1 MAAQR
6 VESLDAA
13 ASPHRGV
20 EVDEGKLG
28 TSTGGELEVSWRL
41 KARESSEKADT
52 TASAE
57 KLNESVVPSDEESD
71 LVVDA
76 LEQIASGDGSS
87 TTDLG
92 SLFATEGTTQ
102 CPGGGDC
109 FTLQLAFK
117 ITNTTAN
124 PTFYTSSRTPPTF
137 VAGDPSNNF
146 TESAFD
152 PFLCMLP
159 VGAGKSCVVFFNYS
173 TTDLMG
179 ISDFDGDFAVNSA
192 KLTITSHNPVPP
204 PMLHFPF
211 LFRWR
216 TLTLL
221 LRSLPLSPCSPPASA
236 R

>member
-1 MAAQR
+1 MPRKILAAFAG
-6 VESLDAA
+6 LLFAA
-13 ASPHRGV
+13 MFAPQSRATTFT
-20 EVDEGKLG
+20 
-28 TSTGGELEVSWRL
+28 TSTFTV
-41 KARESSEKADT
+41 DT
-52 TASAE
+52 FAFF
-57 KLNESVVPSDEESD
+57 
-71 LVVDA
+71 
-76 LEQIASGDGSS
+76 GDGSS

-124 PTFYTSSRTPPTF
+124 PAFYTSSRAPPTF

-173 TTDLMG
+173 TTDLTG

-204 PMLHFPF
+204 SNVTLSIPF
-211 LFRWR
+211 QMTDFDPVTPLPAA
-216 TLTLL
+216 
-221 LRSLPLSPCSPPASA
+221 LPLFATGIGA
-236 R
+236 LGLLGWRRKRKAQANG